1 MATTLRIESFSP
13 NNIRERT
20 ELLEPATAGDSV
32 VKVLSSADFAMGDI
46 LYVGSQGRE
55 GCEKA
60 VVASVEDPTTIEL
73 AEPLQHAHIAY
84 DDVCSVLGDS
94 IRVYR
99 APNVDGSIPA
109 NGSFVSL
116 ATRSIESDQL
126 STYYRDSNG
135 TSDHWYKFT
144 YTNLDTG
151 AETDLSDSTATRGQD
166 YGNYCSLR
174 EIREEAGFLDATN
187 LRDTMVEQCRTN
199 AQNEINSALRNVYG
213 KKVPFNPV
221 PGAIKTLTIQLA
233 AAYLLQSAYPG
244 RKDLWEPRFKA
255 ARAKLESL
263 QNKDDSLT
271 DDDGE
276 DLVDSSIS
284 YYPTDD
290 QSRAFTMDMRF

>member
-1 MATTLRIESFSP
+1 MATLHIESFSDI
-13 NNIRERT
+13 NIKERT
-20 ELLEPATAGDSV
+20 ELLEAAALGDSALRLV
-32 VKVLSSADFAMGDI
+32 STADYATGDI
-46 LYVGSQGRE
+46 LYVGSLSRE
-55 GCEKA
+55 GCERA
-60 VVASVEDPTTIEL
+60 VVASVDSSTQLTL
-73 AEPLQHAHIAY
+73 TAPLQHAHIAY
-84 DDVCSVLGDS
+84 DDVCSVLGDT

-109 NGSFVSL
+109 DGSFVPI
-116 ATRSIESDQL
+116 ATRAIDSDQL
-126 STYYRDSNG
+126 STYYRDTNG
-135 TSDHWYKFT
+135 SSAYWYKFT

-151 AETDLSDSTATRGQD
+151 DETSLADSTAARGED
-166 YGNYCSLR
+166 FGNYCSLR

-187 LRDTMVEQCRTN
+187 LRDTMVSQCRSN

-213 KKVPFNPV
+213 KKVPFTPV

-244 RKDLWEPRFKA
+244 RKDLWDPRFKA
-255 ARAKLESL
+255 ARAKLDGF

-271 DDDGE
+271 DDDGD
-276 DLVDSSIS
+276 DLVDSSIG

>member
-1 MATTLRIESFSP
+1 MSTTLRIESFKP
-13 NNIRERT
+13 ENIRERT
-20 ELLEPATAGDSV
+20 ELLEPAAADDSV
-32 VKVLSSADFAMGDI
+32 VKVLSTADLAMGDI
-46 LYVGSQGRE
+46 LYIGSQGRE

-60 VVASVEDPTTIEL
+60 VVASVGDSTTLTL
-73 AEPLQHAHIAY
+73 ATALQHAHIAY
-84 DDVCSVLGDS
+84 DEVVRVLGDS
-94 IRVYR
+94 IRIYR
-99 APNVDGSIPA
+99 APNVDDTIPA
-109 NGSFVSL
+109 DGSFVSL
-116 ATRSIESDQL
+116 ATRSIDPEQL

-151 AETDLSDSTATRGQD
+151 AETDLSDSTAVRGQD
-166 YGNYCSLR
+166 FGNYCSLR

-187 LRDTMVEQCRTN
+187 LRDTMVEQCRSN
-199 AQNEINSALRNVYG
+199 AQNEINAALRNVYG

-233 AAYLLQSAYPG
+233 AAYLLQTAYPG

-255 ARAKLESL
+255 ARTKLESL

-271 DDDGE
+271 DDGGE
-276 DLVDSSIS
+276 DLVDSSIGF
-284 YYPTDD
+284 YPTDD